1 VLFPGAED
9 KPKLLE
15 LAKRQLGVLHRRQLD
30 ELDLTPGYVSAQLSA
45 RRWSAVGH
53 KVVVLQNAPL
63 QRDQLLWLAVLD
75 AEGLVALGSH
85 TSLELGG
92 FTPIAREA
100 REIHLVVTRGAKVS
114 RFAGI
119 RVHESR
125 RLRPQDVI
133 QRDGLPC
140 TGVERSAID
149 AAAWQPFP
157 RFACLMLAAVVQQ
170 RLTSAA
176 RLDAEMRTVGRV
188 RHKAYMRLALLDI
201 ADGAQSLGELDL
213 ATLCRRFGLVPP
225 IRQVIRRDAAGR
237 RRYLDAEWRLPNG
250 EIVVLEVDGSHHL
263 DVANWQADMKRE
275 RSVVVTRR
283 RLLRA
288 TAFEV
293 RLEAA
298 VIAADLRALGVP
310 SVPELSETQ
319 RAIAS

>member
-1 VLFPGAED
+1 MFPGAED

-310 SVPELSETQ
+310 SLPELSETQ